1 MDIMRLLAER
11 RTFRRFAQTPIPADV
26 IADVIEAVR
35 LSSCGANRQA
45 LRLVIADQASDV
57 SRIHPL
63 VRWAAYLP
71 GIALSN
77 MTLAAW
83 AKGVGSCIMGAIDRP
98 ALTALLGLAPEE
110 KLAFMVAFGYPAHS
124 SRIVP
129 MTEQTG
135 VKYYLDQDRNYCVP
149 KRSAEQIAR
158 FLR

>member
-63 VRWAAYLP
+63 TCPRTK
-71 GIALSN
+71 ALRSLEN
-77 MTLAAW
+77 SPLCMSLWCRIPPSPETWPPTA
-83 AKGVGSCIMGAIDRP
+83 
-98 ALTALLGLAPEE
+98 ALLCP
-110 KLAFMVAFGYPAHS
+110 
-124 SRIVP
+124 I
-129 MTEQTG
+129 
-135 VKYYLDQDRNYCVP
+135 
-149 KRSAEQIAR
+149 
-158 FLR
+158 

>member
-63 VRWAAYLP
+63 VRGRLPAPGPRHSAAWRTAHSVCRSGAGYLHP
-71 GIALSN
+71 GDLATDSGIALSN

-110 KLAFMVAFGYPAHS
+110 KLAFRLLRLSRPQLPAS
-124 SRIVP
+124 CP
-129 MTEQTG
+129 
-135 VKYYLDQDRNYCVP
+135 
-149 KRSAEQIAR
+149 
-158 FLR
+158 

>member
-57 SRIHPL
+57 SRIHPF

-71 GIALSN
+71 PDQGTPQPGEQPTLYVALVQDTSCLLYTSPSPRDA
-77 MTLAAW
+77 TL
-83 AKGVGSCIMGAIDRP
+83 SRMP
-98 ALTALLGLAPEE
+98 
-110 KLAFMVAFGYPAHS
+110 S
-124 SRIVP
+124 S
-129 MTEQTG
+129 
-135 VKYYLDQDRNYCVP
+135 
-149 KRSAEQIAR
+149 A
-158 FLR
+158 